1 MLSDNSPEQIE
12 KANSLIVLPDEEGPG
27 DDVINTIEFVG
38 GGGIID
44 VKIFED
50 LTNDQIQEVI
60 KLLLEY
66 TDVYWEIP
74 GRATVIEHKI
84 VHTADT
90 AVRVKPDPILWY
102 FRNQFN
108 EEIQA
113 LIRLGIIE
121 DQIVNIVRSRSWLR
135 NVTKLSDCALTTG
148 GLML

>member
-27 DDVINTIEFVG
+27 DDIINTIEFVG

-66 TDVYWEIP
+66 TDVYWDIP
-74 GRATVIEHKI
+74 GRAT
-84 VHTADT
+84 
-90 AVRVKPDPILWY
+90 IL
-102 FRNQFN
+102 
-108 EEIQA
+108 
-113 LIRLGIIE
+113 
-121 DQIVNIVRSRSWLR
+121 NI
-135 NVTKLSDCALTTG
+135 KLSTQQILLS
-148 GLML
+148 GLNQTQFYDIFGINSTRKSKP